1 LAGVIAGKGAGD
13 LIGHRLCFARQQVA
27 ANPLPDRI
35 ERDARDAS
43 GMMVRGG
50 VVDQERFERL
60 KEKPREIPGPRRR
73 PARLARRPAQFLQHE
88 LGAGGVV
95 AAQQAPLKLGNQ
107 QSPRFRFQ
115 VPEILPQTL
124 HEQPVGHPATHFSHT
139 RKKFD
144 SARALRT
151 R

>member
-1 LAGVIAGKGAGD
+1 MKCGYRSLFSVATSLVLVWVAVVVI
-13 LIGHRLCFARQQVA
+13 
-27 ANPLPDRI
+27 
-35 ERDARDAS
+35 
-43 GMMVRGG
+43 
-50 VVDQERFERL
+50 
-60 KEKPREIPGPRRR
+60 
-73 PARLARRPAQFLQHE
+73 
-88 LGAGGVV
+88 
-95 AAQQAPLKLGNQ
+95 AAQQAPLKLGDQ
-107 QSPRFRFQ
+107 QSPCVRFQ